1 MNSNSKSGGALIIL
15 PPLFDKNRQTKNAPI
30 KQFLLSH
37 DRRIIIVSVFV
48 FIINYVVV
56 FPMSCPACLQF
67 YPNEMISWSSLKI
80 SDGAWKQ
87 FQRIKKSLLPKTRK
101 EGTLL
106 SASQDSPALTS
117 FFLLRDYIFKFL
129 FFIYSLIRQP
139 RRKYRRRFQDLPQ
152 RFQRARIS
160 SRRKSDGLLCALT
173 ELKTRRPRHRFRR
186 LI

>member
-1 MNSNSKSGGALIIL
+1 MIFEGIK
-15 PPLFDKNRQTKNAPI
+15 DI

-56 FPMSCPACLQF
+56 FPMSCPAYLQF

-101 EGTLL
+101 EG
-106 SASQDSPALTS
+106 PC
-117 FFLLRDYIFKFL
+117 FLQAKTAPHLPR
-129 FFIYSLIRQP
+129 FFIM
-139 RRKYRRRFQDLPQ
+139 
-152 RFQRARIS
+152 
-160 SRRKSDGLLCALT
+160 GLHIQIFIFYLFIDKAAA
-173 ELKTRRPRHRFRR
+173 P
-186 LI
+186 